1 MNGRQD
7 LTYVYAAAPDTPE
20 VRASLAGV
28 RGVSGAPVSLLP
40 LRTDSRPT
48 AFPTTAS
55 LSPAS
60 PSTGPPSAGSFP
72 VGSPPADPLPTTDPA
87 PGPDPAP
94 VAFVVSR
101 VASDEFDERTLKA
114 RFEDLEWLEGVA
126 RAHHEVVQTV
136 ARHDTVLPLRLAT
149 VYQNDE
155 RARGALAA
163 QQHVFAERIG
173 LLRDRSEFGVK
184 LYLGPTGSSEP
195 REDAADAS
203 LGPGKAYLRSR
214 RAQHSAQEVR
224 YRHAQEAADR
234 VEALAAR
241 FSTHRVRHP
250 AQRGALAG
258 PEENVLNDAY
268 LVPYDRGEEFRTAL
282 TAAVEGLDGVRVEVT
297 GPWAPYSFAT
307 PSPPPAPEASGEGTA
322 P

>member
-1 MNGRQD
+1 MNGRED

-28 RGVSGAPVSLLP
+28 RGVSDAPVSLLP
-40 LRTDSRPT
+40 LPT
-48 AFPTTAS
+48 ASPPTDFPSTGS
-55 LSPAS
+55 LSPDS
-60 PSTGPPSAGSFP
+60 PATGSLPTGSFRAD
-72 VGSPPADPLPTTDPA
+72 SPPTDPIRTTA
-87 PGPDPAP
+87 PAP

-101 VASDEFDERTLKA
+101 VAPDEFDERTLKA

-149 VYQNDE
+149 VYQNDD
-155 RARGALAA
+155 RALGALAA
-163 QQHVFAERIG
+163 QHHVFAERIA

-184 LYLGPTGSSEP
+184 LYISPTGPSEP
-195 REDAADAS
+195 REDTADAS

-234 VEALAAR
+234 VEALASR

-268 LVPYDRGEEFRTAL
+268 LVPHDRAEEFRTAL

-307 PSPPPAPEASGEGTA
+307 PSPPSAPEASGEGTA

>member
-1 MNGRQD
+1 MNGHGD

-20 VRASLAGV
+20 VRASLKDL
-28 RGVSGAPVSLLP
+28 RGVSGAPVSLLGEP
-40 LRTDSRPT
+40 DLESGAVSESDPDTGPARP
-48 AFPTTAS
+48 F
-55 LSPAS
+55 
-60 PSTGPPSAGSFP
+60 PST
-72 VGSPPADPLPTTDPA
+72 
-87 PGPDPAP
+87 P

-101 VASDEFDERTLKA
+101 VAPDEFDERTLKA

-136 ARHDTVLPLRLAT
+136 ARHGTVLPLRLAT
-149 VYQNDE
+149 VYQNDD
-155 RARGALAA
+155 RARRALAA
-163 QQHVFAERIG
+163 QRGAFAERIA

-184 LYLGPTGSSEP
+184 LYLSPTGSSDPHENT
-195 REDAADAS
+195 AADTS
-203 LGPGKAYLRSR
+203 LTPGKAYLRSR

-234 VEALAAR
+234 VEALASR
-241 FSTHRVRHP
+241 FTTHRVRHP
-250 AQRGALAG
+250 AQHGALAG

-268 LVPYDRGEEFRTAL
+268 LVPYDRAEEFRAAL
-282 TAAVEGLDGVRVEVT
+282 TEAVEGLDGVRVEVT

-307 PSPPPAPEASGEGTA
+307 PSPPPAPEAAGEGRA

>member
-1 MNGRQD
+1 MNGRED

-28 RGVSGAPVSLLP
+28 RGVSGTPVSLLP
-40 LRTDSRPT
+40 LPN
-48 AFPTTAS
+48 AAPPTT
-55 LSPAS
+55 SPSPGS
-60 PSTGPPSAGSFP
+60 PSTDSLPTDSLPTGSFP
-72 VGSPPADPLPTTDPA
+72 ADSPPTDPIRTTA
-87 PGPDPAP
+87 PAPAP

-101 VASDEFDERTLKA
+101 VASDEFDERMLKA

-149 VYQNDE
+149 VYQNDD

-163 QQHVFAERIG
+163 QHHVFAERIA

-184 LYLGPTGSSEP
+184 LYISPTGPSEP
-195 REDAADAS
+195 REDTAEAS

-224 YRHAQEAADR
+224 YRHAQEAAAR
-234 VEALAAR
+234 VETLASR

-268 LVPYDRGEEFRTAL
+268 LVPHDRAEEFRTAL
-282 TAAVEGLDGVRVEVT
+282 TAALKGLDGVRVEVT

-307 PSPPPAPEASGEGTA
+307 PSPAPEASGEETA

>member
-48 AFPTTAS
+48 AS

-72 VGSPPADPLPTTDPA
+72 VGSPPADPLPTA
-87 PGPDPAP
+87 DPAP

-163 QQHVFAERIG
+163 QQHVFAERIA

-184 LYLGPTGSSEP
+184 LYLGPAGSSEP

-307 PSPPPAPEASGEGTA
+307 PSPPPAPGASGEGTA

>member
-1 MNGRQD
+1 M
-7 LTYVYAAAPDTPE
+7 
-20 VRASLAGV
+20 
-28 RGVSGAPVSLLP
+28 SLLP
-40 LRTDSRPT
+40 LPN
-48 AFPTTAS
+48 AAPPTT
-55 LSPAS
+55 SPSPGS
-60 PSTGPPSAGSFP
+60 PSTDSLPTGSSP
-72 VGSPPADPLPTTDPA
+72 ADSPPADPIRTTAPA
-87 PGPDPAP
+87 PAP

-114 RFEDLEWLEGVA
+114 RFEDLEWLEGIA

-149 VYQNDE
+149 VYQNDD

-163 QQHVFAERIG
+163 QHHVFAERIA

-184 LYLGPTGSSEP
+184 LYISPTGPSEP
-195 REDAADAS
+195 REDTAEAS

-234 VEALAAR
+234 VEALASR

-250 AQRGALAG
+250 AQRGALTG

-268 LVPYDRGEEFRTAL
+268 LVPHDRAEEFRTAL
-282 TAAVEGLDGVRVEVT
+282 TTAVEGLDGVRVEVT

-307 PSPPPAPEASGEGTA
+307 PSPAPELSGEGTA